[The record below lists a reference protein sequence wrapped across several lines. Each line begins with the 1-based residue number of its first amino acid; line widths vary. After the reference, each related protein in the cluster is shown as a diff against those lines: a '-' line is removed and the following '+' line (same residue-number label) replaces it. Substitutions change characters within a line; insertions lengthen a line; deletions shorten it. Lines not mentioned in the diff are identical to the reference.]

1 MSNNVLVW
9 IEQRNG
15 LADSISWETL
25 GVARRVAEGL
35 GGQVVA
41 VVLGENIGEVAQQA
55 LHYGADSVLAADD
68 ATLKD
73 FRLEPYAAVLTK
85 LAQEQQPAAIL
96 LGASNAGLEL
106 SAYVAA
112 QLGVGLAAD
121 GIEMNV
127 EGGQLVVTRPVLVGN
142 VLAKVVFGPA
152 RPQIATLRRRVFP
165 LPEADASRSG
175 QVTIIPAVMAE
186 AEIATKVEGS
196 ESATSEV
203 SLTDARI
210 IVSGGR
216 GVGGPEGF
224 APVKA
229 LAEAL
234 GGAMGASRAAVDAGW
249 VPYAHQVGQT
259 GKTVQPDL
267 YIACGI
273 SGAIQHLAGMKTSK
287 LIVAINKDAEAPI
300 FRYAHYGIVGDLFQ
314 YLPALAEEFKKRL
327 GR

>member
-1 MSNNVLVW
+1 MSNHVFVW
-9 IEQRNG
+9 IEQANG
-15 LADSISWETL
+15 IADSISWETL
-25 GVARRVAEGL
+25 GAARRVTDEL
-35 GGQVVA
+35 GGKLA
-41 VVLGENIGEVAQQA
+41 ALVLGDNVGELAQQA
-55 LHYGADSVLAADD
+55 IQYGADSALVAND
-68 ATLKD
+68 ATLKH

-85 LAQEQQPAAIL
+85 LAQEHQPVAIL
-96 LGASNAGLEL
+96 MGASNAGLEL

-112 QLGVGLAAD
+112 KLGVGLAAD
-121 GIEMNV
+121 GIDLSV
-127 EGGQLVVTRPVLVGN
+127 EGGRLMVTRPVLVGN
-142 VLAKVVFGPA
+142 VIAKVVFGQA
-152 RPQIATLRRRVFP
+152 HPQIVSLRRRVFP
-165 LPEADASRSG
+165 APALDASRSG
-175 QVTIIPAVMAE
+175 EVTAVAPVLAE
-186 AEIATKVEGS
+186 AEIATKVEGF
-196 ESATSEV
+196 EAATSEV
-203 SLTDARI
+203 SLTDAKI

-273 SGAIQHLAGMKTSK
+273 SGAIQHLAGMKTAK

-300 FRYAHYGIVGDLFQ
+300 FKYAHYGIVGDLFQ
-314 YLPALAEEFKKRL
+314 YLPALTEEFKKRL